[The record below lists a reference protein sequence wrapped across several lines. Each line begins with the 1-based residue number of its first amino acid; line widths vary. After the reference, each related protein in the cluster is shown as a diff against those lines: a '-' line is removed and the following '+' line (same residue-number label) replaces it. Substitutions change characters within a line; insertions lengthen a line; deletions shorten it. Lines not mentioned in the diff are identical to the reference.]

1 MTAQIQSSDILWAVL
16 VAVAAWVLGLGIVLL
31 FNRRRPQDSVVVQK
45 GPGGSSEETLDGAT
59 QPPAASS
66 TSVPPGVRDAEDI
79 SGVLRWLLS
88 ETQAESAAFL
98 RLSPGGTER
107 FVVEPRGLDPGAVA
121 ILARGA
127 REALVQSTERSRSI
141 DAATR
146 WLGNGGSKAIVLQ
159 GAPSGVAAEPL
170 QFARFAIEW
179 MGTTRE
185 GGATQGVEDRVR
197 AIPGVAWAELTE
209 DSPERVRVMVA
220 ENVDPAMIE
229 DALEN
234 AVSGTG
240 VGLRWVQP
248 TSPAVA
254 RARLLGLTVEVDGK
268 ASAEVRLDW
277 KGQELRGRGYGAAS
291 PAGRYEAAAHAVADA
306 LRPLLATDVVVEGLY
321 AHHHH
326 GTELLVAVVSVEDE
340 RLVGA
345 VPTQSED
352 RDVGAA
358 RAVLDAVN
366 RRLSEIAG
374 GSGRI

>member
-1 MTAQIQSSDILWAVL
+1 MTAQLQASDIVWAVL

-31 FNRRRPQDSVVVQK
+31 FNRRRPADSVIVRK
-45 GPGGSSEETLDGAT
+45 GPRRRLEDLPEETPQT
-59 QPPAASS
+59 PTPAP
-66 TSVPPGVRDAEDI
+66 TVPAEVRDAEDI

-88 ETQAESAAFL
+88 ETQADSAAFL
-98 RLSPGGTER
+98 RLSPGGKER

-121 ILARGA
+121 VLARGA

-146 WLGNGGSKAIVLQ
+146 WLGAGGSKAIVLQ
-159 GAPSGVAAEPL
+159 GTPPDAAAEPL

-179 MGTTRE
+179 MGTSRE
-185 GGATQGVEDRVR
+185 GVDAHGVEDRVR
-197 AIPGVAWAELTE
+197 AVPGVAWAELTE
-209 DSPERVRVMVA
+209 DAPGAVRVMLA
-220 ENVDPAMIE
+220 ENVDPNMVE

-234 AVSGTG
+234 VVSGTG
-240 VGLRWVQP
+240 VSLRWVRP
-248 TSPAVA
+248 ASPAVP
-254 RARLLGLTVEVDGK
+254 RARLLGLTVEGDGK

-277 KGQELRGRGYGAAS
+277 RGTELRGRAHVTD
-291 PAGRYEAAAHAVADA
+291 PAGRYQAAARAVADA
-306 LRPLLATDVVVEGLY
+306 LRPLLHTDVVVEGLY

-326 GTELLVAVVSVEDE
+326 GTELLVAVVSVDDE

-345 VPTQSED
+345 VPAQSED

-358 RAVLDAVN
+358 RAVLDALN

>member
-1 MTAQIQSSDILWAVL
+1 MTAQLQASDIVWAVL
-16 VAVAAWVLGLGIVLL
+16 VAAVAWVLGLGIVLL
-31 FNRRRPQDSVVVQK
+31 LNRRRPQDSIVVQRE
-45 GPGGSSEETLDGAT
+45 PRRRSEEVPDGLA
-59 QPPAASS
+59 QPAAD
-66 TSVPPGVRDAEDI
+66 TAPVPAQVRDAEDI

-88 ETQAESAAFL
+88 ETQADSAAFL

-121 ILARGA
+121 VLAQGA

-146 WLGNGGSKAIVLQ
+146 WLGTGGSKAIVLMGTPP
-159 GAPSGVAAEPL
+159 GAAAEPL

-179 MGTTRE
+179 MGTSRE
-185 GGATQGVEDRVR
+185 GEVAKGVEDRVR
-197 AIPGVAWAELTE
+197 AVPGVAWAELTE
-209 DSPERVRVMVA
+209 ESPGSVRVMLA
-220 ENVDPAMIE
+220 ENIDPNMVE
-229 DALEN
+229 DAVQTV
-234 AVSGTG
+234 ASGAGVS
-240 VGLRWVQP
+240 LRWVSPSMP
-248 TSPAVA
+248 TVA
-254 RARLLGLTVEVDGK
+254 RAKLLGLTVDEDGQV
-268 ASAEVRLDW
+268 SAEVRLDW
-277 KGQELRGRGYGAAS
+277 KGQELRGRAHGASS
-291 PAGRYEAAAHAVADA
+291 PAGRYQAAARAVADA

-321 AHHHH
+321 THHHH
-326 GTELLVAVVSVEDE
+326 GTELLVAVVSVDEE

-358 RAVLDAVN
+358 RAVLDALN

>member
-1 MTAQIQSSDILWAVL
+1 MAAQIQSSDIVWAVL

-45 GPGGSSEETLDGAT
+45 RPGRPAGETVEAAT
-59 QPPAASS
+59 QPPAA
-66 TSVPPGVRDAEDI
+66 TDMSVPPGVRDAEDI
-79 SGVLRWLLS
+79 AGVLRWLLS

-107 FVVEPRGLDPGAVA
+107 FVVQPRGLDPGAVA

-146 WLGNGGSKAIVLQ
+146 WLGTGGSKAIVLQ
-159 GAPSGVAAEPL
+159 GAPPGAAAEPL

-185 GGATQGVEDRVR
+185 GGAAQGVEDRVR
-197 AIPGVAWAELTE
+197 AVPGVAWAELTE
-209 DSPERVRVMVA
+209 DSPGRVRVMVG

-229 DALEN
+229 AALEN

-248 TSPAVA
+248 SSLAVA
-254 RARLLGLTVEVDGK
+254 RARLLGL
-268 ASAEVRLDW
+268 S
-277 KGQELRGRGYGAAS
+277 
-291 PAGRYEAAAHAVADA
+291 
-306 LRPLLATDVVVEGLY
+306 VEGD
-321 AHHHH
+321 
-326 GTELLVAVVSVEDE
+326 G
-340 RLVGA
+340 
-345 VPTQSED
+345 
-352 RDVGAA
+352 
-358 RAVLDAVN
+358 
-366 RRLSEIAG
+366 
-374 GSGRI
+374 

>member
-1 MTAQIQSSDILWAVL
+1 MTAQLQASDIVWAVL
-16 VAVAAWVLGLGIVLL
+16 VAVAAWVVGLGAILL
-31 FNRRRPQDSVVVQK
+31 LNRRRPEDSVTIQR
-45 GPGGSSEETLDGAT
+45 GPRRRAEEVPEGAT
-59 QPPAASS
+59 EAPTQTA
-66 TSVPPGVRDAEDI
+66 SVPAGVRDAEDI

-88 ETQAESAAFL
+88 ETQADSAAFL
-98 RLSPGGTER
+98 RLSPGGRER

-146 WLGNGGSKAIVLQ
+146 WLGTGGSKAIVLQ
-159 GAPSGVAAEPL
+159 GTPSGAAAEPL

-179 MGTTRE
+179 MGTSRE
-185 GGATQGVEDRVR
+185 GDSAQGVEDRVR
-197 AIPGVAWAELTE
+197 SVPGVAWAELNE
-209 DSPERVRVMVA
+209 ESPGSVRVMLA
-220 ENVDPAMIE
+220 ENVDPNMVE
-229 DALEN
+229 DALETV
-234 AVSGTG
+234 VSGTG
-240 VGLRWVQP
+240 VSLRWVRP
-248 TSPAVA
+248 SSPPVP
-254 RARLLGLTVEVDGK
+254 RAKLLGLTVDGEGK
-268 ASAEVRLDW
+268 TSAEVRLDW
-277 KGQELRGRGYGAAS
+277 KGQELRGRAHGAAS
-291 PAGRYEAAAHAVADA
+291 PAGRYQAAARAVADA

-326 GTELLVAVVSVEDE
+326 GTELLVAVVSVDDE

-345 VPTQSED
+345 VPAQSED

-358 RAVLDAVN
+358 RAVLDALN

>member
-1 MTAQIQSSDILWAVL
+1 MTAQLQASDIVWAVL
-16 VAVAAWVLGLGIVLL
+16 VAVAAWMVGLGAILL
-31 FNRRRPQDSVVVQK
+31 LNRRRPEDSVTIER
-45 GPGGSSEETLDGAT
+45 GPRRRAEEVPDGA
-59 QPPAASS
+59 PEAPAQTS
-66 TSVPPGVRDAEDI
+66 SVPPGVRDAEDI

-88 ETQAESAAFL
+88 ETQADSAAFL
-98 RLSPGGTER
+98 RLSPGGKER

-146 WLGNGGSKAIVLQ
+146 WLGTGGSKAIVLQ
-159 GAPSGVAAEPL
+159 GTPPGAAAEPL

-179 MGTTRE
+179 MGTSRE
-185 GGATQGVEDRVR
+185 GDSAQGVEDRVR
-197 AIPGVAWAELTE
+197 SVPGVAWAELNE
-209 DSPERVRVMVA
+209 ESPGSVRVMLA
-220 ENVDPAMIE
+220 ENVDPNMVE
-229 DALEN
+229 DALDTV
-234 AVSGTG
+234 VSGTG
-240 VGLRWVQP
+240 VSLRWVRP
-248 TSPAVA
+248 SSPPVP
-254 RARLLGLTVEVDGK
+254 RAKLLGLTVDGEGK
-268 ASAEVRLDW
+268 TSAEVRLDW
-277 KGQELRGRGYGAAS
+277 KGQELRGRAHGAAS
-291 PAGRYEAAAHAVADA
+291 PAGRYQAAARAVADA

-326 GTELLVAVVSVEDE
+326 GTELLVAVVSVDDE

-345 VPTQSED
+345 VPAQSED

-358 RAVLDAVN
+358 RAVLDALN

>member
-1 MTAQIQSSDILWAVL
+1 MTAQLQASDIVWAVL
-16 VAVAAWVLGLGIVLL
+16 VAVAAWMVGLGAILL
-31 FNRRRPQDSVVVQK
+31 LNRRRPEDSVTIER
-45 GPGGSSEETLDGAT
+45 GPRRRAEEVPDGA
-59 QPPAASS
+59 PEAPAQTS
-66 TSVPPGVRDAEDI
+66 SVPPDVRDAEDI

-88 ETQAESAAFL
+88 ETQADSAAFL
-98 RLSPGGTER
+98 RLSPGGKER

-146 WLGNGGSKAIVLQ
+146 WLGTGGSKAIVLQ
-159 GAPSGVAAEPL
+159 GTPPGAAAEPL

-179 MGTTRE
+179 MGTSRE
-185 GGATQGVEDRVR
+185 GDSAQGVEDRVR
-197 AIPGVAWAELTE
+197 SVPGVAWAELNE
-209 DSPERVRVMVA
+209 ESPGSVRVMLA
-220 ENVDPAMIE
+220 ENVDPNMVE
-229 DALEN
+229 DALDTV
-234 AVSGTG
+234 VSGTG
-240 VGLRWVQP
+240 VSLRWVRP
-248 TSPAVA
+248 SSPPVP
-254 RARLLGLTVEVDGK
+254 RAKLLGLTVDGEGK
-268 ASAEVRLDW
+268 TSAEVRLDW
-277 KGQELRGRGYGAAS
+277 KGQELRGRAHGAAS
-291 PAGRYEAAAHAVADA
+291 PAGRYQAAARAVADA

-326 GTELLVAVVSVEDE
+326 GTELLVAVVSVDDE

-345 VPTQSED
+345 VPAQSED

-358 RAVLDAVN
+358 RAVLDALN

>member
-1 MTAQIQSSDILWAVL
+1 MTAQLQASDIVWAVL
-16 VAVAAWVLGLGIVLL
+16 VAVVAWVLGLGIVLL
-31 FNRRRPQDSVVVQK
+31 LNRRRPQDSIVVQRE
-45 GPGGSSEETLDGAT
+45 PRRRSEEVPDGVT
-59 QPPAASS
+59 QPPADAAP
-66 TSVPPGVRDAEDI
+66 VPAQVRDAEDI

-88 ETQAESAAFL
+88 ETQADSAAFL

-121 ILARGA
+121 VLAQGA

-146 WLGNGGSKAIVLQ
+146 WLGRGGSKAIVLMGTPP
-159 GAPSGVAAEPL
+159 GAAAEPL

-179 MGTTRE
+179 MGTSRE
-185 GGATQGVEDRVR
+185 GEVVKGVEDRVR
-197 AIPGVAWAELTE
+197 AVPGVAWAELTE
-209 DSPERVRVMVA
+209 ESPGSVRVMLA
-220 ENVDPAMIE
+220 ENIDPNMVE
-229 DALEN
+229 DAVQTV
-234 AVSGTG
+234 ASGAGVS
-240 VGLRWVQP
+240 LRWVSPSMP
-248 TSPAVA
+248 TVA
-254 RARLLGLTVEVDGK
+254 RARLLGLTVDEDGK
-268 ASAEVRLDW
+268 VSAEVRLDW
-277 KGQELRGRGYGAAS
+277 KGQELRGRAHGASS
-291 PAGRYEAAAHAVADA
+291 PAGRYQAAARAVADA

-321 AHHHH
+321 SHHHH
-326 GTELLVAVVSVEDE
+326 GTELLVAVVSVDEE

-358 RAVLDAVN
+358 RAVLDALN

>member
-1 MTAQIQSSDILWAVL
+1 MTAQLQASDIVWAVL
-16 VAVAAWVLGLGIVLL
+16 VAVAAWMVGLGAIILL
-31 FNRRRPQDSVVVQK
+31 NRRRPEDSVTIQR
-45 GPGGSSEETLDGAT
+45 GPRRRAEEVPEAAT
-59 QPPAASS
+59 EAPAQ
-66 TSVPPGVRDAEDI
+66 TPSVPAGVRDAEDI

-88 ETQAESAAFL
+88 ETQADSAAFL
-98 RLSPGGTER
+98 RLSPGGRER

-146 WLGNGGSKAIVLQ
+146 WLGTGGSKAIVLQ
-159 GAPSGVAAEPL
+159 GTPPGAATEPL

-179 MGTTRE
+179 MGTSRE
-185 GGATQGVEDRVR
+185 GDSAQGVEDRVR
-197 AIPGVAWAELTE
+197 SVPGVAWAELNAE
-209 DSPERVRVMVA
+209 SPGSVRVMLA
-220 ENVDPAMIE
+220 ENVDPNMVE
-229 DALEN
+229 DALETV
-234 AVSGTG
+234 VSGTG
-240 VGLRWVQP
+240 VSLRWVRP
-248 TSPAVA
+248 SSPPVP
-254 RARLLGLTVEVDGK
+254 RAKLLGLTVDGDGK
-268 ASAEVRLDW
+268 TSAEVRLDW
-277 KGQELRGRGYGAAS
+277 KGQELRGRAHGEAS
-291 PAGRYEAAAHAVADA
+291 PAGRYQAAARAVADA

-326 GTELLVAVVSVEDE
+326 GTELLVAVVSVDEE

-345 VPTQSED
+345 VPAQSED

-358 RAVLDAVN
+358 RAVLDALN

>member
-1 MTAQIQSSDILWAVL
+1 MTAQLQASDIVWAVL

-31 FNRRRPQDSVVVQK
+31 FNRRRPEDSVTLKRGEATSPQET
-45 GPGGSSEETLDGAT
+45 PEPLPESST
-59 QPPAASS
+59 QAPPVPAA
-66 TSVPPGVRDAEDI
+66 VRDAEDI

-88 ETQAESAAFL
+88 ETQADSAAFL
-98 RLSPGGTER
+98 RLSPGGAER

-121 ILARGA
+121 VLARAA

-159 GAPSGVAAEPL
+159 GTPSGVAAEPL

-179 MGTTRE
+179 IGTSRE
-185 GGATQGVEDRVR
+185 GDVAQGVEGR
-197 AIPGVAWAELTE
+197 ARAVPGVAWAELT
-209 DSPERVRVMVA
+209 DGSPASMKVMLA
-220 ENVDPAMIE
+220 ENVDQNMVA

-234 AVSGTG
+234 VVSGTG
-240 VGLRWVQP
+240 VALRWVRP
-248 TSPAVA
+248 TTAVP
-254 RARLLGLTVEVDGK
+254 RARLLGLTIDGNGK
-268 ASAEVRLDW
+268 SSAEVRLDW
-277 KGQELRGRGYGAAS
+277 KGQELRGRAHGADS
-291 PAGRYEAAAHAVADA
+291 PGGRYQAAARAVADA

-321 AHHHH
+321 SHHHH

-345 VPTQSED
+345 VPAQSED

-358 RAVLDAVN
+358 RAVLDALN

>member
-1 MTAQIQSSDILWAVL
+1 MTAQLQASDIVWAVL
-16 VAVAAWVLGLGIVLL
+16 VAVVAWVLGLGIVLL
-31 FNRRRPQDSVVVQK
+31 LNRRRPQDSIVIQRE
-45 GPGGSSEETLDGAT
+45 PRRRSEEVPDGVA
-59 QPPAASS
+59 QPPAEAAP
-66 TSVPPGVRDAEDI
+66 VPAQVRDAEDI

-88 ETQAESAAFL
+88 ETQADSAAFL

-121 ILARGA
+121 VLAQGA

-146 WLGNGGSKAIVLQ
+146 WLGTGGSKAIVLMGTPP
-159 GAPSGVAAEPL
+159 GAAAEPL

-179 MGTTRE
+179 MGTSRE
-185 GGATQGVEDRVR
+185 GEVVQGVEDRVR
-197 AIPGVAWAELTE
+197 AVPGVAWAELSE
-209 DSPERVRVMVA
+209 ESPGSVRVMLA
-220 ENVDPAMIE
+220 ENIDPNMVE
-229 DALEN
+229 DAVQTV
-234 AVSGTG
+234 ASGAGVS
-240 VGLRWVQP
+240 LRWVSPSMP
-248 TSPAVA
+248 TVA
-254 RARLLGLTVEVDGK
+254 RAKLLGLTVDEDGK
-268 ASAEVRLDW
+268 VSAEVRLEW
-277 KGQELRGRGYGAAS
+277 TGQELRGRAQGAPS
-291 PAGRYEAAAHAVADA
+291 PTGRYQAAARAVADA

-321 AHHHH
+321 SHHHH
-326 GTELLVAVVSVEDE
+326 GTELLVAVVSVDEE

-358 RAVLDAVN
+358 RAVLDALN